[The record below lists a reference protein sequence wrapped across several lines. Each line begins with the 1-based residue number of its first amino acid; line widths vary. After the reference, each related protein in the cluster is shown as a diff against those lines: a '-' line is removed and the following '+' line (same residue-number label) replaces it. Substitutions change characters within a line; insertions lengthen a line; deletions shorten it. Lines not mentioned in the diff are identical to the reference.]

1 MDSWGRAGCGRPEQA
16 KDPPI
21 GVGAPGGS
29 KAVSATVAIVWPC
42 PLSVEEYQ
50 AAGRGVPV
58 PRADCPDCGQ
68 PMVFWSG
75 YRRYVRLGRVW
86 RVWVARA
93 KCRPCGVTHALLPS
107 FVLLRRVDV
116 VWVIGEALERVAAGA
131 GLRPVA
137 AGLGVPHT
145 TVRDWWRR
153 LGVRAPVLVAGLCAL
168 LVEFGGLVDGLPGVA
183 ERAALAALGAL
194 AARVRRRLGGAA
206 PAVWPLAGIVSGGG
220 WLGATTSPPWAGRG
234 RTGWLAPVP
243 RPPPA

>member
-50 AAGRGVPV
+50 AAGRGVRV
-58 PRADCPDCGQ
+58 PRADCPECDR

-75 YRRYVRLGRVW
+75 YQRYLRDGCGRIW
-86 RVWVARA
+86 RVWVVRAR
-93 KCRPCGVTHALLPS
+93 CRWGRVTHALLPS
-107 FVLLRRVDV
+107 FALLGRVDV
-116 VWVIGEALERVAAGA
+116 VWVIG
-131 GLRPVA
+131 
-137 AGLGVPHT
+137 
-145 TVRDWWRR
+145 
-153 LGVRAPVLVAGLCAL
+153 
-168 LVEFGGLVDGLPGVA
+168 
-183 ERAALAALGAL
+183 AALGAL

>member
-50 AAGRGVPV
+50 AAGRGVRV
-58 PRADCPDCGQ
+58 PRADCPECDR
-68 PMVFWSG
+68 PMVVWSG
-75 YRRYVRLGRVW
+75 YQRYLRDGCGRIW
-86 RVWVARA
+86 RVWVVRAR
-93 KCRPCGVTHALLPS
+93 CRWCRGTHALLPS
-107 FVLLRRVDV
+107 FALLGR
-116 VWVIGEALERVAAGA
+116 
-131 GLRPVA
+131 
-137 AGLGVPHT
+137 
-145 TVRDWWRR
+145 
-153 LGVRAPVLVAGLCAL
+153 VLVAGLCAL

>member
-1 MDSWGRAGCGRPEQA
+1 
-16 KDPPI
+16 
-21 GVGAPGGS
+21 
-29 KAVSATVAIVWPC
+29 
-42 PLSVEEYQ
+42 
-50 AAGRGVPV
+50 
-58 PRADCPDCGQ
+58 
-68 PMVFWSG
+68 MVFWSG
-75 YRRYVRLGRVW
+75 YQRYLRDGCGRIW
-86 RVWVARA
+86 RVWVVRAR
-93 KCRPCGVTHALLPS
+93 CRWCRVTHALLPS
-107 FVLLRRVDV
+107 FALLGRVDV
-116 VWVIGEALERVAAGA
+116 VWVIGAALERVAAGA

-153 LGVRAPVLVAGLCAL
+153 FGVRAPVLVAGLCAL
-168 LVEFGGLVDGLPGVA
+168 VVEFGGLVDGLPGVA

>member
-50 AAGRGVPV
+50 AAGRGVRV
-58 PRADCPDCGQ
+58 PRADCPECDR

-75 YRRYVRLGRVW
+75 YQRYLRDGCGRIW
-86 RVWVARA
+86 RVWVVRAR
-93 KCRPCGVTHALLPS
+93 CRWCRVTHALLPS
-107 FVLLRRVDV
+107 FALLGRVDV
-116 VWVIGEALERVAAGA
+116 VWVIGAALERVAAGA

-153 LGVRAPVLVAGLCAL
+153 FGVRAPVLV
-168 LVEFGGLVDGLPGVA
+168 
-183 ERAALAALGAL
+183 AALGAL

>member
-1 MDSWGRAGCGRPEQA
+1 
-16 KDPPI
+16 
-21 GVGAPGGS
+21 
-29 KAVSATVAIVWPC
+29 VSATVAIVWPC

-50 AAGRGVPV
+50 AAGRGVRV

-75 YRRYVRLGRVW
+75 YQRYVRVGRVW

-107 FVLLRRVDV
+107 FLLLRRVDV
-116 VWVIGEALERVAAGA
+116 VEVIGVALGRVVAGA

-153 LGVRAPVLVAGLCAL
+153 FEVRAPVLVAGLCAL
-168 LVEFGGLVDGLPGVA
+168 AVELGGLVDGLPGVA
-183 ERAALAALGAL
+183 ERAALAALGVL
-194 AARVRRRLGGAA
+194 AARVRQRLGGAA
-206 PAVWPLAGIVSGGG
+206 PAIWPLAGIVSGGG
-220 WLGATTSPPWAGRG
+220 WLGVTTSPPWAGG
-234 RTGWLAPVP
+234 EGWRWLPPVP
-243 RPPPA
+243 RPPPS